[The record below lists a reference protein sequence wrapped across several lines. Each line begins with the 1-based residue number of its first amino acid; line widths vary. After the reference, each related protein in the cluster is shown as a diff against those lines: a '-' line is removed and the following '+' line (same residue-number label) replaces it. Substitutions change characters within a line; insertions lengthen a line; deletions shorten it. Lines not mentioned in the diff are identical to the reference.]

1 MASSSWATSRRL
13 ASAARVTGTEAPRR
27 CATWTPGPCRS
38 IRTCARGYARSTAS
52 EILGRSPNG
61 PLELRLSAVG
71 PIRGLAF
78 GAFGEISEEART
90 LLCYAADAT
99 AARTWVADGATSE
112 EHAAALLK
120 NRLYRRWGI
129 KTAREY
135 ARIKI
140 DGLRLV
146 GGNPDFTNP
155 PGHGDD
161 DARFYDRQQAYVH
174 ARGG

>member
-1 MASSSWATSRRL
+1 MLRSFGGSGGPSNVARIVVRPWRAS
-13 ASAARVTGTEAPRR
+13 GGEAPLEI
-27 CATWTPGPCRS
+27 ALGYGTPILTHFC
-38 IRTCARGYARSTAS
+38 YFAS
-52 EILGRSPNG
+52 PAIIEITI
-61 PLELRLSAVG
+61 VKWIG
-71 PIRGLAF
+71 PIRGLVF

-146 GGNPDFTNP
+146 GPGGNPDFTNA

>member
-1 MASSSWATSRRL
+1 M
-13 ASAARVTGTEAPRR
+13 
-27 CATWTPGPCRS
+27 
-38 IRTCARGYARSTAS
+38 
-52 EILGRSPNG
+52 
-61 PLELRLSAVG
+61 
-71 PIRGLAF
+71 
-78 GAFGEISEEART
+78 
-90 LLCYAADAT
+90 LCYAADAT

-146 GGNPDFTNP
+146 VRQ
-155 PGHGDD
+155 PGLHQR
-161 DARFYDRQQAYVH
+161 ARARRRRRALLQPAASLRTRSRHPSQASSVAPKPELTIALHMHIRSMH
-174 ARGG
+174 ATVCL

>member
-1 MASSSWATSRRL
+1 M
-13 ASAARVTGTEAPRR
+13 V
-27 CATWTPGPCRS
+27 
-38 IRTCARGYARSTAS
+38 
-52 EILGRSPNG
+52 
-61 PLELRLSAVG
+61 
-71 PIRGLAF
+71 F
-78 GAFGEISEEART
+78 GAFSEISEEARK
-90 LLCYAADAT
+90 LLCYAADTT
-99 AARTWVADGATSE
+99 AARTWVEDGATSQ

-146 GGNPDFTNP
+146 GGNPDFTNA

-161 DARFYDRQQAYVH
+161 DARFYDRQQAYAH

>member
-1 MASSSWATSRRL
+1 MRALLGCPTRCDAACTQHRALRRL
-13 ASAARVTGTEAPRR
+13 R
-27 CATWTPGPCRS
+27 
-38 IRTCARGYARSTAS
+38 IR
-52 EILGRSPNG
+52 P
-61 PLELRLSAVG
+61 ELLIIANCS
-71 PIRGLAF
+71 
-78 GAFGEISEEART
+78 
-90 LLCYAADAT
+90 
-99 AARTWVADGATSE
+99 
-112 EHAAALLK
+112 
-120 NRLYRRWGI
+120 
-129 KTAREY
+129 TAREY

>member
-1 MASSSWATSRRL
+1 MFIFFGCVSPRSRDGPTPIIFGLER
-13 ASAARVTGTEAPRR
+13 RVTT
-27 CATWTPGPCRS
+27 TKGPPCVHPPVHTS
-38 IRTCARGYARSTAS
+38 
-52 EILGRSPNG
+52 
-61 PLELRLSAVG
+61 SAQN
-71 PIRGLAF
+71 PSKALLLQAWS
-78 GAFGEISEEART
+78 AFGEISEEART

-146 GGNPDFTNP
+146 GGNPDFTSESP
-155 PGHGDD
+155 R
-161 DARFYDRQQAYVH
+161 AR
-174 ARGG
+174 AR

>member
-1 MASSSWATSRRL
+1 MRSKL
-13 ASAARVTGTEAPRR
+13 
-27 CATWTPGPCRS
+27 RS
-38 IRTCARGYARSTAS
+38 IDRT
-52 EILGRSPNG
+52 ILGRSPNG

-71 PIRGLAF
+71 PIRGLVF
-78 GAFGEISEEART
+78 GAFGEISEEARS

-146 GGNPDFTNP
+146 GGNPDFTNA

-174 ARGG
+174 DSCGIAPPSPFPGRAPPKPELTIAISSR

>member
-1 MASSSWATSRRL
+1 M
-13 ASAARVTGTEAPRR
+13 V
-27 CATWTPGPCRS
+27 
-38 IRTCARGYARSTAS
+38 
-52 EILGRSPNG
+52 
-61 PLELRLSAVG
+61 
-71 PIRGLAF
+71 F
-78 GAFGEISEEART
+78 GAFSEISEEARK

-99 AARTWVADGATSE
+99 AARTWVEDGATSQ

-161 DARFYDRQQAYVH
+161 DARFYDRQASLRTRSRGIAPPSALW
-174 ARGG
+174 ARAPATRIDSSGYG